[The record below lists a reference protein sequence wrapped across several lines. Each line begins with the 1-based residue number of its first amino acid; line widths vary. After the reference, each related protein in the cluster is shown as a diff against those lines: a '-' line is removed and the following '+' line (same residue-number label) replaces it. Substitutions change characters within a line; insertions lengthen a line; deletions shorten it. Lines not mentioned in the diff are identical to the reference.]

1 MTNLIALATGTLLTG
16 DYRIERV
23 LGAGGFGVT
32 YLAEEISLARMVTV
46 KEYFPSDFAA
56 RQNGVDALPK
66 SSDCSGDFQWGLD
79 RFIEEA
85 QALAKLDHPNIVRV
99 YRYFRANSTA
109 YMVLQ
114 FEEGKSFKNWL
125 RDLGRAPRQA
135 ELDTIVGPLLDAL
148 AYVHKAD
155 YLHRDVA
162 PDNIIVRKDGTP
174 VLIDFGSARSDIIA
188 HSRTVSALVKPGY
201 SPYEQY
207 AETSRQQGPWTDIYA
222 LAATLYH
229 AITGKRPPDSP
240 SRMIKDEYVPARE
253 GAIGAFRAGF
263 LRAIDKA
270 LMLQIEQRPQSVAA
284 WRGELL
290 APDPV
295 KQSWFSRGR
304 GARKEPALELAGGDP
319 QFQAFPVQAVP
330 VLNPPLPDAPAP
342 AGALL
347 DFRDSLRVP
356 PGPLPPPLPEAKPA
370 ANKKPKTA
378 TPAKVAKAVAGKSK
392 TAGKPAAKAV
402 ARSADRP
409 APKKPASK
417 GPAAK
422 PAATASVP
430 ERDAASAG
438 RTAIDPGAPAR
449 PQPVRMGRKPG
460 DYGLAFQVVAA
471 AGIAGL
477 GLAYQDTIKR
487 FLWPAPGAATN
498 TASNRSAPAAIADG
512 PQLIREVRAHTG
524 DIAGI
529 AFTEDGRSIV
539 TASRD
544 ASLKLWNAQ
553 SGGLQKS
560 ISLDNRLV
568 ASIALAGRRV
578 VTGHGDGTVAMYDLE
593 KGERLSIYK
602 RNDAEVWS
610 VAFLG
615 SGDRFAAASHD
626 YQTAI
631 WDARTESA
639 AQFKL
644 EGHTSAAQA
653 VAYSVHGPFIATGSA
668 DRTVRLYDA
677 DTHDHIRTYRGARDF
692 VTALAFSPDG
702 SLLAAA
708 SLDGD
713 IRVYATKSNRQRFNL
728 TGHRGKVAALAY
740 SANGDWLASA
750 GEDGTVRIWNAQKGR
765 TWRSLTGH
773 VGGATSVVFSP
784 DSTRLATAG
793 VDGVLRIYTVPA
805 AGKSD
810 KD

>member
-85 QALAKLDHPNIVRV
+85 QALAKLDHANIVRV

-109 YMVLQ
+109 YMVLH
-114 FEEGKSFKNWL
+114 FEEGKSFKMWL

-222 LAATLYH
+222 LGATLYH

-253 GAIGAFRAGF
+253 VAIGAFRAGF

-304 GARKEPALELAGGDP
+304 GARKEAALELAGGDA
-319 QFQAFPVQAVP
+319 QFQAFPVQAAP
-330 VLNPPLPDAPAP
+330 LLNPPLPDAPAA

-347 DFRDSLRVP
+347 DFRDSLRLP
-356 PGPLPPPLPEAKPA
+356 PGSPPPPLPEGKPA
-370 ANKKPKTA
+370 ANKKPKSA
-378 TPAKVAKAVAGKSK
+378 APAKVAKAVAAKSK
-392 TAGKPAAKAV
+392 TAGKPAAKPV
-402 ARSADRP
+402 ARAADRQ
-409 APKKPASK
+409 APKKSAPR
-417 GPAAK
+417 K

-498 TASNRSAPAAIADG
+498 SASNRSAPAAVADA
-512 PQLIREVRAHTG
+512 PQLVREVRAHTS

-544 ASLKLWNAQ
+544 ATLKVWNAQ

-578 VTGHGDGTVAMYDLE
+578 VTGHGDGTVALYDLE
-593 KGERLSIYK
+593 KGERVSVYK

-610 VAFLG
+610 VTFLG

-631 WDARTESA
+631 WDARTESS

-653 VAYSVHGPFIATGSA
+653 VAYSVHGPWIATGSA
-668 DRTVRLYDA
+668 DKTVRLYDA

-702 SLLAAA
+702 SSLAAA

-713 IRVYATKSNRQRFNL
+713 IRVYATKSTRQRFNL

-793 VDGVLRIYTVPA
+793 VDGVLRVYTVPA

-810 KD
+810 RD